1 MDDLTSRLQ
10 GKLEAAYDA
19 IWDTPHA
26 FQYLDRFER
35 LAKILPIGG
44 MNSKYSRMIT
54 NFKKEMERT
63 VQTFKR
69 QQGNPPVVRNYP
81 SASGKIYWV
90 RSLVFHL
97 ENTIEKFE
105 LKETLKRMPEYRKL
119 VRQYNDTGVVLM
131 QYELR
136 IQESWNRQNPSIRHI
151 EDKIALPILRE
162 TKQGELQVNFDES
175 FYALLKESEKLM
187 KLDIPLPSVNQFLVK
202 RKNWFYEYKSMV
214 DMMLASHC
222 KALQSV
228 APEWKR
234 LFAPFLTNI
243 RATLEPGLS
252 RMNWYNHDWEEFT
265 TKCMDE
271 INIFQNLIDRANDIY
286 TNRIHMILNS
296 MDRVELYKLPKKE
309 AWTFQ
314 KFLDIVRD
322 HCKRGTE
329 VLEQKS
335 KMVEEA
341 VEDTIQLAMEAMTR
355 WPILW
360 HISYCILHI
369 DD

>member
-1 MDDLTSRLQ
+1 MAVKSLTEKDYDYLDFRNQAYDRDYGDFLNRMDDLTARLQ
-10 GKLEAAYDA
+10 GKLETAYDG

-35 LAKILPIGG
+35 LAQILPIGG

-63 VQTFKR
+63 VHTFKR
-69 QQGNPPVVRNYP
+69 QQGNPPVVRNFP
-81 SASGKIYWV
+81 SASGRIYWV

-97 ENTIEKFE
+97 RTTIEKFE
-105 LKETLKRMPEYRKL
+105 LKDTLKRMPEYRKL
-119 VRQYNDTGVVLM
+119 VRQYNDTGVLLM

-136 IQESWNRQNPSIRHI
+136 IQESWNHQNPSIRHI

-202 RKNWFYEYKSMV
+202 RKTWFYEYKSMV
-214 DMMLASHC
+214 DMMLASHS

-271 INIFQNLIDRANDIY
+271 ISIFQKIQIAF
-286 TNRIHMILNS
+286 
-296 MDRVELYKLPKKE
+296 
-309 AWTFQ
+309 A
-314 KFLDIVRD
+314 
-322 HCKRGTE
+322 
-329 VLEQKS
+329 KS
-335 KMVEEA
+335 AE
-341 VEDTIQLAMEAMTR
+341 I
-355 WPILW
+355 
-360 HISYCILHI
+360 
-369 DD
+369 